1 MLMSAGIEL
10 PRKVWVHGWLLAAGG
25 DRMSKS
31 RGNMLDPS
39 DVVAALGADGARYV
53 TLREVAFDRDTEV
66 SWDSFVRRYNA
77 DLANDFGNLVNR
89 SITMA
94 GRYLGGDRP
103 APRAAADAPLA
114 AAWATALAGYSA
126 NLESLLLHEALA
138 SLWAFVGEANK
149 FVETEQPWALAKSA
163 KAGGDGAPAAEARL
177 RGVLGDLV
185 EAVRL
190 VSLAVAPF
198 MPSLAPRAMEQLG
211 YAYPYGADGNGGPA
225 LADQLG
231 WGAATPDGDAAGR
244 LGTPTPLFP
253 RLDVET
259 APD

>member
-1 MLMSAGIEL
+1 
-10 PRKVWVHGWLLAAGG
+10 
-25 DRMSKS
+25 MSKS

-53 TLREVAFDRDTEV
+53 SLREVPFDKDAEV

-77 DLANDFGNLVNR
+77 DLANDYGNLVNR

-94 GRYLGGDRP
+94 GRYLDGDRP
-103 APRAAADAPLA
+103 APRAAGDAPLA
-114 AAWATALAGYSA
+114 AAWATALEGYKR

-138 SLWAFVGEANK
+138 SLWEFVGAANR
-149 FVETEQPWALAKSA
+149 FVEAEQPWVLAKAA
-163 KAGGDGAPAAEARL
+163 KGDGADARAAAARL
-177 RGVLGDLV
+177 EGVLGDLV
-185 EAVRL
+185 EGVRL

-198 MPSLAPRAMEQLG
+198 MPSIAPRALEQLG
-211 YAYPYGADGNGGPA
+211 YAYPYAADGNGGPPVLEQ
-225 LADQLG
+225 LA
-231 WGAATPDGDAAGR
+231 WGGAGDRAGGTR
-244 LGTPTPLFP
+244 LGTPSPLFP